1 MRNIS
6 KYHFLGRGVLLNSII
21 DIHYSKAEG
30 GADQNCMAVDIK
42 GEAFKSFDFAKV
54 INE

>member
-21 DIHYSKAEG
+21 DIHCGTAEEG
-30 GADQNCMAVDIK
+30 TDQNCMTVEIK

-54 INE
+54 INA